1 MMLKI
6 GITGGIGSGKTTV
19 CKVFELLGIPV
30 FYADHVAKS
39 IMQTD
44 LQLKNEIL
52 IAFGPQS
59 YSIDGL
65 LNRSYISS
73 IVFKDELQLRRLN
86 SIVHPAVF
94 RAFDQWIAN
103 HSDAPYVLKE
113 AALLFESESYKMCDL
128 SILVIS
134 PEDIRIRRVI
144 ARDHII
150 KDEIMLRMKRQF
162 TDEQKMKFADQVLIN
177 DESCLLIPQIL
188 LLHKQFLKISGNHD
202 Y

>member
-1 MMLKI
+1 MLKI

-30 FYADHVAKS
+30 FYADNVAKS

-52 IAFGPQS
+52 SAFGPQS

-73 IVFKDELQLRRLN
+73 IVFKDELQLKRLN

-94 RAFDQWIAN
+94 RAFDQWIVN
-103 HSDAPYVLKE
+103 QSGAPYILKE

-134 PEDIRIRRVI
+134 PDAIRIRRVI
-144 ARDHII
+144 ARDHIS
-150 KDEIMLRMKRQF
+150 KEEIVLRMKRQF
-162 TDEQKMKFADQVLIN
+162 TDEQKMKLADQVLIN
-177 DESCLLIPQIL
+177 DENCLLIPQIL
-188 LLHKQFLKISGNHD
+188 SLHQQFLKISSNHD

>member
-144 ARDHII
+144 ARDHIS

-188 LLHKQFLKISGNHD
+188 LLHQQFLKISGNHD

>member
-30 FYADHVAKS
+30 FYADNVAKS

-52 IAFGPQS
+52 SAFGPQS

-73 IVFKDELQLRRLN
+73 IVFKDELQLKRLN

-94 RAFDQWIAN
+94 RAFDQWIVN
-103 HSDAPYVLKE
+103 QSGAPYILKE

-134 PEDIRIRRVI
+134 PDAIRIRRVI
-144 ARDHII
+144 ARDHIS
-150 KDEIMLRMKRQF
+150 KEEIVLRMKRQF
-162 TDEQKMKFADQVLIN
+162 TDEQKMKLADQVLIN
-177 DESCLLIPQIL
+177 DENCLLIPQIL
-188 LLHKQFLKISGNHD
+188 SLHQQFLKISSNHD